1 MAVAVRA
8 ARDAVLHLYCIRAS
22 GDAPPP
28 EGLAGVDGEPVTR
41 VVEGGLAA
49 WVSVAPGGGVTPE
62 RIRTH
67 DAVLREALRTAT
79 PLPARYRGAVA
90 GEAELRES
98 LRARAA
104 EWTDALARL
113 AGRVEMGIAVP
124 LAAEA
129 PADASAAAPVGD
141 PGPPASGR
149 EYLARRRAEADARD
163 GVRGAAEA
171 RLAKVEQCV
180 GEVPWPAARTVVG
193 ARGVAGTLAY
203 LVPRAEVAEFRR
215 RTAALAAC
223 TGEPRPLVTGP
234 WAPYSFV

>member
-1 MAVAVRA
+1 MPVAVRM
-8 ARDAVLHLYCIRAS
+8 ARDAVLHLYCIRAA

-28 EGLAGVDGEPVTR
+28 EGLAGVDGGPVTR

-49 WVSVAPGGGVTPE
+49 WVSAAPGGGATPE

-79 PLPARYRGAVA
+79 PLPARYGGAVA
-90 GEAELRES
+90 GEAELRER
-98 LRARAA
+98 LHARAG

-124 LAAEA
+124 LAADA
-129 PADASAAAPVGD
+129 PVAASAAAPVGAQ
-141 PGPPASGR
+141 GPPASGR

-163 GVRGAAEA
+163 GARRTAGT
-171 RLAKVEQCV
+171 RLAQVEQCL
-180 GEVPWPAARTVVG
+180 GQVPWPAARTVVG

-215 RTAALAAC
+215 HTRALAGC
-223 TGEPRPLVTGP
+223 TGEPPPLVTGP